1 MNLFR
6 SIESKVN
13 AGDILDEESLEEEE
27 DADDSTI
34 MRQRQL
40 ELLDNKGKVIEDEI
54 VSNVDNFHML
64 KNIKMP
70 TDTENFSEDREDC
83 DQSEEEDIDKYF
95 QCGCNI

>member
-1 MNLFR
+1 MILFR

-13 AGDILDEESLEEEE
+13 AGEILDEESLEEED

-34 MRQRQL
+34 MRQRHQ
-40 ELLDNKGKVIEDEI
+40 ELLENREKVKEDEI
-54 VSNVDNFHML
+54 VYKVDNVHML

-70 TDTENFSEDREDC
+70 TDTENFSEDRENYD
-83 DQSEEEDIDKYF
+83 DSEEEDIDKYF